1 MSLPATVGSVTLAS
15 REAAIGSLQRLL
27 GDRLST
33 AAPITAL
40 ARIAKVFTLL
50 SWI

>member
-1 MSLPATVGSVTLAS
+1 MIDFKEVGIVRVPS
-15 REAAIGSLQRLL
+15 
-27 GDRLST
+27 
-33 AAPITAL
+33 PITAL